1 MHMRF
6 KKWARPELEACPYY
20 LEHPETLPGKWDTVF
35 PKKQP
40 LHVELGCGKG
50 VSTAQMVFDNRDT
63 NYVAVDIATNVLGYT
78 RRNIEQAYG
87 DSPVDNVRIACFDV
101 ANIGHFFAP
110 EDNVE
115 RIIISFCNPWGEK
128 KRHEKRR
135 LTHPRML
142 LLYRDFLRDGGEIWF
157 KTDDDGLF
165 DDSVRYFQES
175 GFNIRYLTR
184 DLHADGFTPNYVSE
198 HEAKFTQLGVP
209 TKFLIAV
216 KNP

>member
-6 KKWARPELEACPYY
+6 KKWARPELEVCPYY
-20 LEHPETLPGKWDTVF
+20 EMHPETLRGSWASVF

-50 VSTAQMVFDNRDT
+50 VSTAQMVFDNPDI

-78 RRNIEQAYG
+78 RRNIENAYG
-87 DSPVDNVRIACFDV
+87 NAPVENVRIACFDV
-101 ANIGHFFAP
+101 ANISQFFAA

-142 LLYRDFLRDGGEIWF
+142 LLYRDFLCDNGEIWF

-165 DDSVRYFQES
+165 DDSIRYFEES
-175 GFNIRYLTR
+175 GFTIRYLTR
-184 DLHADGFTPNYVSE
+184 DLHMDGFTPNYVSE